1 MGCFEIDRRGA
12 IVVKRAFPAR
22 NTHAPR
28 VAGLQSGK
36 TPLRQ
41 WRDQVIAVQHGEIQK
56 LLRDFHANRVL
67 THILRPGATETVTI
81 KAGHWVATTTFQ
93 FCSQNIRRHKN
104 QFERRTLTIGIM
116 NIKAMRPCV
125 AFRLAMC

>member
-36 TPLRQ
+36 TPLRA
-41 WRDQVIAVQHGEIQK
+41 WRDEVIAVQHGEIQK
-56 LLRDFHANRVL
+56 FLRDFHANRVL
-67 THILRPGATETVTI
+67 THILRPCATETVTI
-81 KAGHWVATTTFQ
+81 KAGQIGRAS
-93 FCSQNIRRHKN
+93 CR
-104 QFERRTLTIGIM
+104 ERLYMPSGAEFLEYT
-116 NIKAMRPCV
+116 
-125 AFRLAMC
+125 